1 MKRPTTP
8 VAVLLGLAGLCVA
21 ALGGGWI
28 VRAVTPD
35 AVLAHGF
42 GLALADADVSWSR
55 PAPHVWLSNFDGAG
69 PTSGKA
75 LSLGDTITI
84 AGKNGHPERIEVTGL
99 EQVDGDRLGLPGLQ
113 FQLVTGQF
121 EAPAAGSTTGQLAR
135 FLFAV
140 DAPAAVAPASNRS
153 L

>member
-1 MKRPTTP
+1 MIRPTTP
-8 VAVLLGLAGLCVA
+8 VAALLGLAGLCVA
-21 ALGGGWI
+21 ALGGAWI
-28 VRAVTPD
+28 ARGLAPD

-42 GLALADADVSWSR
+42 GLALAGADVSWSR
-55 PAPHVWLSNFDGAG
+55 PAPNVWFSNFDGAG

-84 AGKNGHPERIEVTGL
+84 AGKSGHPERIEVTGL
-99 EQVDGDRLGLPGLQ
+99 EQVHGDRLGLPGLQ

-121 EAPAAGSTTGQLAR
+121 EAPAGGSTTGQHVR
-135 FLFAV
+135 FLYAV
-140 DAPAAVAPASNRS
+140 DAPAAIAPASNRS